1 MSPLRDLPRTS
12 LMAGLM
18 LTTCFG
24 SKKSYENWSNSI
36 PAGRFRTVATIA
48 GGDGRND
55 LRMSVQVRNDL
66 LKAGVTALKVSGRWE
81 NIPQAISQVCSPSAA
96 QPVDGIVVVK
106 YDYVVL
112 YDCKTSKAAFEMQGS
127 ENTGLSSITQHLIKY
142 LKRPPPNPQP

>member
-1 MSPLRDLPRTS
+1 
-12 LMAGLM
+12 MAALM
-18 LTTCFG
+18 LSTCFG
-24 SKKSYENWSNSI
+24 SKKTYENWSNSV

-66 LKAGVTALKVSGRWE
+66 NKAGLTALKVSGRWE
-81 NIPQAISQVCSPSAA
+81 SITEAISQVCSPSAA

-112 YDCKTSKAAFEMQGS
+112 YDCKSQKAAFEMQGS
-127 ENTGLSSITQHLIKY
+127 SETGLTDITKHLIRY
-142 LKRPPPNPQP
+142 LKRPPPNQ

>member
-1 MSPLRDLPRTS
+1 M
-12 LMAGLM
+12 
-18 LTTCFG
+18 
-24 SKKSYENWSNSI
+24 

-66 LKAGVTALKVSGRWE
+66 HKAGVNALKISGRWE
-81 NIPQAISQVCSPSAA
+81 TIPQAISQVCSPTAA

-112 YDCKTSKAAFEMQGS
+112 YDCKTSKAAFEMQGGS
-127 ENTGLSSITQHLIKY
+127 EVGLTTITQHLIKY
-142 LKRPPPNPQP
+142 IKRPPPNQ

>member
-1 MSPLRDLPRTS
+1 MSAFRELPHVT
-12 LMAGLM
+12 LAAVLV
-18 LTTCFG
+18 LNTCFG
-24 SKKSYENWSNSI
+24 SKKSYENWSNTV

-66 LKAGVTALKVSGRWE
+66 HKAGINAIKASGRWE
-81 NIPQAISQVCSPSAA
+81 SITQAISQVCSPSAA

-127 ENTGLSSITQHLIKY
+127 SETGLSTITQHLIKY
-142 LKRPPPNPQP
+142 IKRPAPNP

>member
-1 MSPLRDLPRTS
+1 MSTPREFPRVT
-12 LMAGLM
+12 LTAAL
-18 LTTCFG
+18 LFTTCFG

-36 PAGRFRTVATIA
+36 PPGRFRTVATIA

-66 LKAGVTALKVSGRWE
+66 HKAGINALKVSGRWE
-81 NIPQAISQVCSPSAA
+81 NITQAISQVCSPTAP

-112 YDCKTSKAAFEMQGS
+112 YDCKTAKAAFEMQGGES
-127 ENTGLSSITQHLIKY
+127 AGLTTITEHLIKY
-142 LKRPPPNPQP
+142 IKRPAPNP